1 MSVKVFQPPEIG
13 PGRAVIDVTPERG
26 LDPTLLEFALE
37 TRQGRYLQTHEQVG
51 SGWGSTPCWHR
62 PVEAT
67 AIPTGVR
74 FVVDTRIT
82 WALTASV
89 TYQLKLQ
96 NHDGSAQVM
105 ERVAWPAIQM
115 PASSAFTVDDTRA
128 LPADAPV
135 PIAIVA
141 SVPPVPPLELSPPPL
156 LSQPL
161 RAPPERISEQAP
173 SMVSVPKKSGG
184 LWFRFAM
191 SVGVLL
197 LIGAGAVGAVWVL
210 RNQPPLA
217 PLAQIPVQTPT
228 VPSAIGVEP
237 ARHFVQSN
245 SDGARLKAEGDR
257 YLAAGN
263 REAVQ
268 GALLLYTAAWDR
280 GEPSGAVEVGK
291 MWDPEGFNTEHSA
304 FAKAD
309 ADKAMLW
316 YRRAAERNDPEGLF
330 RLGHLLVSGR
340 TSLPNAKETGISALK
355 QAADLGNQAARA
367 ELAHLKEAS

>member
-13 PGRAVIDVTPERG
+13 PGRAVIEVTPERG

-37 TRQGRYLQTHEQVG
+37 TRQGRYLQTDDRVG

-67 AIPTGVR
+67 TSPTGIR

-96 NHDGSAQVM
+96 NHDGSAPVM

-115 PASSAFTVDDTRA
+115 PASSALAVDDTLA
-128 LPADAPV
+128 ASPDV
-135 PIAIVA
+135 PIAVIA
-141 SVPPVPPLELSPPPL
+141 PIPAPPPELPPPL
-156 LSQPL
+156 IQPL
-161 RAPPERISEQAP
+161 RAPPEGIFEHAP
-173 SMVSVPKKSGG
+173 PTVSVPKKQGVP
-184 LWFRFAM
+184 WFQLAM
-191 SVGVLL
+191 IVGVLL
-197 LIGAGAVGAVWVL
+197 LIGAGTVGVL
-210 RNQPPLA
+210 WILHNQPPA
-217 PLAQIPVQTPT
+217 VPLAQIPVQAPA
-228 VPSAIGVEP
+228 VPGATGVEP

-245 SDGARLKAEGDR
+245 SDAARLKAEGDR

-263 REAVQ
+263 RDAVQ

-280 GEPSGAVEVGK
+280 GEPGGAVEVGK
-291 MWDPEGFNTEHSA
+291 MWDPEGFNTNHSA
-304 FAKAD
+304 FTKAD

-316 YRRAAERNDPEGLF
+316 YRRAADRNDPEGLF
-330 RLGHLLVSGR
+330 RLGHLLVSGQ
-340 TSLPNAKETGISALK
+340 TSLPNAKEAGISALK
-355 QAADLGNQAARA
+355 RAADLGNEAART